1 MSGSKKLLSRF
12 GIAGFYVLLGVLIG
26 AFGVTMRSASSQP
39 QAGSLTMPN
48 LRTQSLTIV
57 DGQGRPVITMESGS
71 IKQGEESAPVLQLS
85 SWEGNKVLVNGILVG
100 QSSVLNQL
108 VKKKAGDMEK
118 YPLISFTPCFLLA
131 YSRVGKQPSFLQLG
145 FAADRKSGEVVP
157 VFGVGEEDEDSTYNQ
172 WFIRLEGKHPISG
185 AVPSHLS
192 KAETEQLRV
201 WQSLMDK
208 FAQKEN
214 GAEDAPADPK

>member
-1 MSGSKKLLSRF
+1 MSGSKRLLSRF

-39 QAGSLTMPN
+39 QEGSVTMPN

-57 DGQGRPVITMESGS
+57 DSQGRPVITMGS
-71 IKQGEESAPVLQLS
+71 IKQGEESTPVLQLS
-85 SWEGNKVLVNGILVG
+85 SWEGNKVLVNGFLVG

-108 VKKKAGDMEK
+108 VKKAGDMGK
-118 YPLISFTPCFLLA
+118 YPLIPFTPCVVLA
-131 YSRVGKQPSFLQLG
+131 YSRVGKLPSILQIG
-145 FAADRKSGEVVP
+145 FAADGKSGEVVP
-157 VFGVGEEDEDSTYNQ
+157 VIGGEDSKYEN
-172 WFIRLEGKHPISG
+172 WYIRLEGKHLLSG

-192 KAETEQLRV
+192 KTESEQLGAL